1 MLLACSRHIPAALQT
16 TKIIWGQGN
25 DPQGNREKVLYFQEG
40 TFQIYQRYCRRAA
53 SRLIYRNSIAN
64 GSHFTSF
71 PVQGARDLVSFAVS
85 VCLFAL
91 EMYQFP
97 FFLHQ
102 CYQQYKAQLHVHGA
116 GEKRH
121 FWQTPC
127 LEGTEAASAICR
139 VVEKASARRTK
150 STSTG
155 LGGRLVRSSGVGT
168 PGSVWLRRP

>member
-1 MLLACSRHIPAALQT
+1 MT
-16 TKIIWGQGN
+16 
-25 DPQGNREKVLYFQEG
+25 
-40 TFQIYQRYCRRAA
+40 RRAIERRFFISKKA
-53 SRLIYRNSIAN
+53 LSKFTRDIAGAPLLVWFTGIQLPTVPTLLRSEFKERGTSPLSPCLFVSSRLKCI
-64 GSHFTSF
+64 SF
-71 PVQGARDLVSFAVS
+71 L
-85 VCLFAL
+85 
-91 EMYQFP
+91 

-139 VVEKASARRTK
+139 VVEEASARRTK